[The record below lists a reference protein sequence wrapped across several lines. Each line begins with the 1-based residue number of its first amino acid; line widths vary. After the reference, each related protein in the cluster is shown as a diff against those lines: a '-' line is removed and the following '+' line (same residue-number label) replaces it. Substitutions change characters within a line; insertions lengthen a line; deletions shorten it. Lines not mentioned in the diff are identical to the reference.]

1 MYETALTKTVEGKR
15 SQRAGAWCE
24 PAAYTSGTYHFRAG
38 RGKVMRVVRPVD
50 AASEQNACWSV
61 RGVRMAQIEWYR
73 GLCIKTPV
81 SMMLIETGVCLSR
94 KG

>member
-38 RGKVMRVVRPVD
+38 DPKAFGQVD
-50 AASEQNACWSV
+50 VLRQPALRDRACQGLK
-61 RGVRMAQIEWYR
+61 RQPFRLQFEWYR
-73 GLCIKTPV
+73 GINSSPQNFEAGFFV
-81 SMMLIETGVCLSR
+81 
-94 KG
+94 